1 MCGVETEIMKTEWIV
16 TETSPYSGEDPVVMA
31 YRSVKEA
38 REAVEREICKLLAAC
53 SPARAVRF
61 RRLVPGIPR
70 AGRLSC
76 L

>member
-1 MCGVETEIMKTEWIV
+1 MKTEWIV
-16 TETSPYSGEDPVVMA
+16 TETSPYSGEDPVVTA

-61 RRLVPGIPR
+61 KCLVPGTPR
-70 AGRLSC
+70 EKRRSWP
-76 L
+76 